1 MNTKFH
7 LANYFEES
15 PSYFSFLIMQDL
27 TRTKIKK
34 ILINHQ
40 LNENKQTNQQTN
52 KNREILILLNKK

>member
-34 ILINHQ
+34 NIDQ
-40 LNENKQTNQQTN
+40 SSTK
-52 KNREILILLNKK
+52 